1 MGWWIALAVLV
12 GLAILPLG
20 VSVKYNA
27 DGVFLAVIAGP
38 IRIRILPAKKKDK
51 KPEKEKKSKKEKK
64 PKKQKKTKDAPAE
77 PAPGQK
83 PAQPVQDPKPVSP
96 AEPPDRP
103 LEEKYPDLDR
113 KPAVHK
119 TLPTPTPDPEEKGGS
134 WKDFL
139 GMIPIVLDFLGDFRR
154 KLRVNRLEMKLI
166 LAGDDPCD
174 LAINYGRAWT
184 ALGNLLPMLERV
196 FVIKKR
202 DVEVECDFTASKTLV
217 TARMDLTI
225 TLGRILAA
233 VCKFAL
239 RALKEYLNI
248 MKKRKGG
255 ASK

>member
-1 MGWWIALAVLV
+1 MGWWIALAILV

-27 DGVFLAVIAGP
+27 DGVYLAVIAGP
-38 IRIRILPAKKKDK
+38 IRIKILPAKKKDK
-51 KPEKEKKSKKEKK
+51 KPKKEKK
-64 PKKQKKTKDAPAE
+64 PKKTKKAEPAPVAEEAKPEPQPAQESAPASKPAAPAE
-77 PAPGQK
+77 PPQQT
-83 PAQPVQDPKPVSP
+83 PQ
-96 AEPPDRP
+96 
-103 LEEKYPDLDR
+103 EKYPELEK
-113 KPAVHK
+113 KPEIHK
-119 TLPTPTPDPEEKGGS
+119 KLPTHTPDPEEKGGS

-139 GMIPIVLDFLGDFRR
+139 SLIPVVLDFLGDFRR

-166 LAGDDPCD
+166 LAADDPCD
-174 LAINYGRAWT
+174 LAINYGRAWA
-184 ALGNLLPMLERV
+184 ALGNLWPMLERV

-202 DVEVECDFTASKTLV
+202 DVEVACDFTASKTLV

-225 TLGRILAA
+225 TLGRMLAA

-255 ASK
+255 AST

>member
-1 MGWWIALAVLV
+1 MGWWIALAILV

-27 DGVFLAVIAGP
+27 DGVYLAVIAGP
-38 IRIRILPAKKKDK
+38 IRLKILPARKKDK
-51 KPEKEKKSKKEKK
+51 KPKKEKEPKWAKKADPVPVTEVPK
-64 PKKQKKTKDAPAE
+64 PESQPAPAPKPAAPAE
-77 PAPGQK
+77 
-83 PAQPVQDPKPVSP
+83 
-96 AEPPDRP
+96 RP
-103 LEEKYPDLDR
+103 RQTPQEKYPNLEK

-119 TLPTPTPDPEEKGGS
+119 KLPTHISDPEEKGGS
-134 WKDFL
+134 WKEFL
-139 GMIPIVLDFLGDFRR
+139 SLIPVVLDSLRDFRR

-166 LAGDDPCD
+166 LAADDPCD
-174 LAINYGRAWT
+174 LAINYGKAWA
-184 ALGNLLPMLERV
+184 ALGNLWPMLERV
-196 FVIKKR
+196 FVIQKR

-225 TLGRILAA
+225 TLGRMLAA

-255 ASK
+255 AST

>member
-27 DGVFLAVIAGP
+27 DGVYLAVIAGP
-38 IRIRILPAKKKDK
+38 IRIKILPAKKKDK
-51 KPEKEKKSKKEKK
+51 KPKKEKKSKKTKKTEPAPAEEVPEPASQPATEPVSAPQPAAPAAPPQQTPQEKYPELEKK
-64 PKKQKKTKDAPAE
+64 PEIHKK
-77 PAPGQK
+77 
-83 PAQPVQDPKPVSP
+83 
-96 AEPPDRP
+96 
-103 LEEKYPDLDR
+103 
-113 KPAVHK
+113 
-119 TLPTPTPDPEEKGGS
+119 LPTHTPDPEEKGGS
-134 WKDFL
+134 WTDFL
-139 GMIPIVLDFLGDFRR
+139 SLIPVVLDFLSDFRR

-166 LAGDDPCD
+166 LAADDPCD
-174 LAINYGRAWT
+174 LAINYGKAWA
-184 ALGNLLPMLERV
+184 ALGNLWPLLESA
-196 FVIKKR
+196 FVIQKR

-225 TLGRILAA
+225 TLSRMLAA

-239 RALKEYLNI
+239 RALKEYLKI

>member
-1 MGWWIALAVLV
+1 MGWWIALAILV

-27 DGVFLAVIAGP
+27 DGVYLAVIAGP
-38 IRIRILPAKKKDK
+38 IRIKILPAKKKDK
-51 KPEKEKKSKKEKK
+51 KPKKEKK
-64 PKKQKKTKDAPAE
+64 PKKTKQAESAPVAE
-77 PAPGQK
+77 EAK
-83 PAQPVQDPKPVSP
+83 PEPQPVPTPTEPKPQTP
-96 AEPPDRP
+96 Q
-103 LEEKYPDLDR
+103 EKYPNLEK

-119 TLPTPTPDPEEKGGS
+119 KLPTHTPSPVEKGGS
-134 WKDFL
+134 WTDFL
-139 GMIPIVLDFLGDFRR
+139 SLIPVVLDFLSDFRR

-166 LAGDDPCD
+166 LAADDPCD
-174 LAINYGRAWT
+174 LAINYGKAWA
-184 ALGNLLPMLERV
+184 ALGNLWPLLERA

-202 DVEVECDFTASKTLV
+202 DVEVECDFTTSKTLV

-225 TLGRILAA
+225 TLGRMLAA

>member
-1 MGWWIALAVLV
+1 MGWWIALAILV

-27 DGVFLAVIAGP
+27 DGVYLAVIAGP
-38 IRIRILPAKKKDK
+38 IRIKILPAKKKDK
-51 KPEKEKKSKKEKK
+51 KPKKEKK
-64 PKKQKKTKDAPAE
+64 PKKTKQAE
-77 PAPGQK
+77 PAPVAEEAK
-83 PAQPVQDPKPVSP
+83 PEPQPVPTPTEPKPQTP
-96 AEPPDRP
+96 Q
-103 LEEKYPDLDR
+103 EKYPNLEK

-119 TLPTPTPDPEEKGGS
+119 KLPTHTPDPEEKGGS
-134 WKDFL
+134 WTDFL
-139 GMIPIVLDFLGDFRR
+139 SLIPVVLDFLSDFRR

-166 LAGDDPCD
+166 LAADDPCD
-174 LAINYGRAWT
+174 LAVNYGKAWA
-184 ALGNLLPMLERV
+184 ALGNLWPLLERA

-202 DVEVECDFTASKTLV
+202 DVEVACDFTTSKTLV

-225 TLGRILAA
+225 TLGRMLAA

-255 ASK
+255 AST

>member
-1 MGWWIALAVLV
+1 MGWWIALAILV

-27 DGVFLAVIAGP
+27 DGVYLAVIAGP
-38 IRIRILPAKKKDK
+38 IRIKILPAKKKDK
-51 KPEKEKKSKKEKK
+51 KPKKEKK
-64 PKKQKKTKDAPAE
+64 PKQTKKAE
-77 PAPGQK
+77 PAPVAEEAK
-83 PAQPVQDPKPVSP
+83 PEPQPVPTPTEPKPQTP
-96 AEPPDRP
+96 Q
-103 LEEKYPDLDR
+103 EKYPNLEK

-119 TLPTPTPDPEEKGGS
+119 KLPTHTPDPEEKGGS
-134 WKDFL
+134 WTDFL
-139 GMIPIVLDFLGDFRR
+139 SLIPVVLDFLSDFRR

-166 LAGDDPCD
+166 LAADDPCD
-174 LAINYGRAWT
+174 LAINYGKAWA
-184 ALGNLLPMLERV
+184 ALGNLWPLLERA

-202 DVEVECDFTASKTLV
+202 DVEVECDFTTSKTLV

-225 TLGRILAA
+225 TLGRMLAA

-255 ASK
+255 AST